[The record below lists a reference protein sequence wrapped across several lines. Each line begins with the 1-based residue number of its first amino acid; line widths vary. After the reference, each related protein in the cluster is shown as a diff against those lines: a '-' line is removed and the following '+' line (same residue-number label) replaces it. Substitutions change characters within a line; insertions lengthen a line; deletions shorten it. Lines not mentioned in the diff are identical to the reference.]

1 MATATLYAPVCP
13 LQNCSLLFQFVSLCW
28 RGIKHQPIVIVY
40 LSFPS
45 DFNSEL
51 QYAKQDLPTYE
62 DLNGAA
68 MALMR
73 LQDTYHLDTS
83 KIAHGNLGGV
93 VSSSL
98 SGTFSLDYSFTV
110 DIYMLMNCKAIFLPF
125 LFF

>member
-1 MATATLYAPVCP
+1 MATAMQYAPVCP

-28 RGIKHQPIVIVY
+28 LGVKHQPIIIVY
-40 LSFPS
+40 LCFPS

-98 SGTFSLDYSFTV
+98 SGTFSLDYSFTICLWIV
-110 DIYMLMNCKAIFLPF
+110 KPSSFLKFLYIFY
-125 LFF
+125 